1 MTKKQKKMLSRIL
14 ITAVMLAALYFLP
27 LDRTLCM
34 AILILASCPAGSLTA
49 VLAKRYSKQ
58 RELVMQTVENLCDH
72 PTAEEIYD
80 TAAKECPGLSL
91 GTVYRNLN
99 SLVEA
104 GRVRRVSVPGK
115 ADRFDHTLPWH
126 SHLYCTVCGSVTD
139 AEVDEKQV
147 TKLVR
152 GQKGRVQDCAVVFI
166 GVCESCC
173 AAQKAASE
181 A

>member
-1 MTKKQKKMLSRIL
+1 M
-14 ITAVMLAALYFLP
+14 
-27 LDRTLCM
+27 
-34 AILILASCPAGSLTA
+34 
-49 VLAKRYSKQ
+49 RYSKQ

-104 GRVRRVSVPGK
+104 GRVRRV
-115 ADRFDHTLPWH
+115 
-126 SHLYCTVCGSVTD
+126 CGGVTD